1 MHRPLHECGDP
12 TSPAS
17 LRHEHHSDLG
27 GMKRVTSEEEKLKLI
42 ESGYSLAMKAFV
54 DEFVKLAVA
63 APAANA
69 E

>member
-1 MHRPLHECGDP
+1 
-12 TSPAS
+12 
-17 LRHEHHSDLG
+17 
-27 GMKRVTSEEEKLKLI
+27 MKRVTSEEEKLKLI